1 MAFIPASKGLGSG
14 NQSAN
19 EPHLFSEPLTD
30 LKYPLFPTFT
40 SNPFLSVTM
49 GRKGW
54 LRYHFP
60 VSANA
65 LLRFIS
71 CLVLRIFIP
80 LKSPSN
86 PLKGFVTQTKGAG

>member
-1 MAFIPASKGLGSG
+1 MSICHICF
-14 NQSAN
+14 QSLVLVWN
-19 EPHLFSEPLTD
+19 V
-30 LKYPLFPTFT
+30 PLFPIYT
-40 SNPFLSVTM
+40 SKPFFSVNK
-49 GRKGW
+49 GRKGC